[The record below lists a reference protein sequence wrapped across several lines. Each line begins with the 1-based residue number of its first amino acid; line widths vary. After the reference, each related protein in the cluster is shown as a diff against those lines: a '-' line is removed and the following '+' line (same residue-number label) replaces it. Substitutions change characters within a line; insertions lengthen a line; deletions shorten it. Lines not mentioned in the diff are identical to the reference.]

1 MSTRIHDAGLKSY
14 QACTHLFYLHVQAN
28 PMLQKVPL
36 FAILR
41 SSGKHDKH
49 TCGAAMQTTAP
60 IRDQPH
66 LLGRRLAGKL
76 SHVNFFGYKVI
87 LVVLRLRGTS
97 KL

>member
-28 PMLQKVPL
+28 PMLQEVPL

-60 IRDQPH
+60 IRDQPTCWAGG
-66 LLGRRLAGKL
+66 LLANCPM
-76 SHVNFFGYKVI
+76 S
-87 LVVLRLRGTS
+87 TS
-97 KL
+97 LGIK